1 MSYLITV
8 ACDQVLSDS
17 VSKALMLTGGSEAF
31 ETAMFLAKVDKF
43 FDCLN
48 VTSYRKGFKTRKEFQ
63 KPYFKKDDARLKVYK
78 HVLCDYIS
86 ISL

>member
-1 MSYLITV
+1 MSHIITV
-8 ACDQVLSDS
+8 AYDQVLSDS

-31 ETAMFLAKVDKF
+31 ETAMFIAKVDKF

-63 KPYFKKDDARLKVYK
+63 KPYFKKDDARLKV
-78 HVLCDYIS
+78 
-86 ISL
+86 

>member
-17 VSKALMLTGGSEAF
+17 VSKALMLTDGSEAF
-31 ETAMFLAKVDKF
+31 ETAMFIAKVDKF
-43 FDCLN
+43 LAIERDL
-48 VTSYRKGFKTRKEFQ
+48 RAER
-63 KPYFKKDDARLKVYK
+63 PYFKKDDARPRYK